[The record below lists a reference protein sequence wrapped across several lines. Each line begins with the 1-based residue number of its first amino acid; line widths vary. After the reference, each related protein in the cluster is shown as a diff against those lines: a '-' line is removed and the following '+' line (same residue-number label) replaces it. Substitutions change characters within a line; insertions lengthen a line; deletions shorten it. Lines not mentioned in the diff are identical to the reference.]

1 MNYMMKYLLMMNV
14 IVLFALNGFA
24 QAGSSGFTLEGTL
37 DKLED
42 GTMLYLRTNNYVGKC
57 DTLATGKSKGNSFK
71 LTGKLLPEQVGR
83 EYAFSI
89 DEKDQRYKKVY
100 GKNIKIYPDNSKM
113 KLSGKLGDKIVIT
126 GSPIH
131 TDFMEYSEFIDKKLN
146 VYLNEFVKPVYRE
159 FEKKLKADT
168 AADAKAI
175 LDGANAFM
183 KYMSKKDIDYSQEWM
198 KSHGASLFA
207 PSLAFVGASY
217 KTTLAENEA
226 MYAVLNE
233 KAQNT
238 YYGRKLKAEIDIQ
251 KKVAVGNIL
260 PFVTLKNVKGQQL
273 SLQQIA
279 AANELTVVDFW
290 AFWCG
295 PCRASFPHL
304 KDIYDRYKDKG
315 FTVYSVSVDTTYK
328 NWVDAL
334 NKEQLPWN
342 NVIVDKPELH
352 NELYGIKAIP
362 TYFLIDK
369 KGKIIGHWVGDMDA
383 LEPIIKQYLKL

>member
-24 QAGSSGFTLEGTL
+24 QAGASGFTLEGNL

-42 GTMLYLRTNNYVGKC
+42 GTMLYLRTNEYGKC

-83 EYAFSI
+83 EYSFSI
-89 DEKDQRYKKVY
+89 DEKDPRYKRM
-100 GKNIKIYPDNSKM
+100 GRNIKIYLDNSKM
-113 KLSGKLGDKIVIT
+113 RLSGKLGDKIDIS

-131 TDFMEYSEFIDKKLN
+131 NDYMEYNEFIDKKLN

-168 AADAKAI
+168 AAGAKAT
-175 LDGANAFM
+175 LDGASAFM
-183 KYMSKKDIDYSQEWM
+183 NYMSKKNTDYSQEWM
-198 KSHGASLFA
+198 RSHGASLFA

-217 KTTLAENEA
+217 KTTLSENEA
-226 MYAVLNE
+226 MYAVLSE

-238 YYGRKLKAEIDIQ
+238 YYGRKLKADIDVQ
-251 KKVAVGNIL
+251 KKVGVGNII
-260 PFVTLKNVKGQQL
+260 PFVTLKNVEGKQV
-273 SLQQIA
+273 SLEQVA

-290 AFWCG
+290 AFWCK

-304 KDIYDRYKDKG
+304 KEVYNRYKDKG
-315 FTVYSVSVDTTYK
+315 FAVYSVSVDTTYK
-328 NWVDAL
+328 YWVDAL
-334 NKEQLPWN
+334 NKEQLPWS
-342 NVIVDKPELH
+342 NVIVDNPDQH

-362 TYFLIDK
+362 TCFLIDK
-369 KGKIIGHWVGDMDA
+369 KGKIIARWVGDMSA
-383 LEPIIKQYLKL
+383 LEPTIKQYLKL